1 MTWKTILSA
10 LALLLSATTI
20 SLAQSLP
27 NYGPNAPATGDSFG
41 KPYSGA
47 NPCGEVRVPMPTSG
61 ARIITLTAG
70 DTGIEIVPLW
80 LGYAPLRLLW
90 LL

>member
-1 MTWKTILSA
+1 MSFKTLISVC
-10 LALLLSATTI
+10 ALLLSLSTV

-47 NPCGEVRVPMPTSG
+47 Q
-61 ARIITLTAG
+61 
-70 DTGIEIVPLW
+70 
-80 LGYAPLRLLW
+80 PLRSGSRAYAYQW
-90 LL
+90 RSRHHVHRHRHYYSSGY